1 MKSCQ
6 TEDFLMFLAP
16 RESVQAQTDWVC
28 LGGGEDRQTQATPT
42 VSSSFVQTETSKLE
56 IKPFFSGSQPEAD
69 VSHKIEISTQFTQ
82 TDSEEK
88 VLTCERETQSKI
100 ITMTHA
106 SCQNTPQRA
115 FKTCQT
121 HFNTKSFSSQTDTN
135 VQDGFDVQR
144 KAVNDS
150 SCQTVSSNNQAG
162 IQKDAFNFENHKVSQ
177 SNLQTE
183 TFTSAL
189 ENILQD
195 FSQDIK
201 SALHSSE
208 EGHSSALDDIN
219 KSLNS
224 QLAALTISL
233 NTNLQQ
239 TSDSPSHEEVVEVQE
254 GICQLQDT
262 LQTQM
267 EILKQLSND
276 PSQAGMQNLLDTVE
290 KLHLEL
296 KSNLNALGSRIIESL
311 QSHVA
316 SQQEQKTLIES
327 LMNQKQE
334 NDKILTNIS
343 GQLDKR
349 SDHEME
355 RFIDLK
361 QQIAAQL
368 TEIKK
373 AIESSSVSE
382 DSGISGNLT
391 RGVVEKLDSI
401 EKSLTFPDGRGC
413 VSEEL
418 SGVQFGVQQLSN
430 NLYQKVAVLEELIRM
445 ISSDSKL
452 EQSALMEQT
461 KAISDSND
469 HLTTLVKLRLSEANS
484 DLSEAIEENFRIVQD
499 QLLHLQQII
508 LQRINEVSEH
518 ISVGEDK
525 KGTNLARQMMEIAS
539 QVSGLQGGLVQLQTS
554 VHQAHSTPMP
564 GGGVDEVLV
573 SSLKMY
579 HEQATETLKLQN
591 NSIIQQLEALQKEIH
606 GNVLQG
612 QNVKEG
618 HEVKLLKEFLKMKEN
633 ELAAVEAIKE
643 QLQEKLNQ
651 QVCLSLITYCLCSG

>member
-6 TEDFLMFLAP
+6 TEDFLMFLTP

-28 LGGGEDRQTQATPT
+28 LRGGEDRQTQATPT
-42 VSSSFVQTETSKLE
+42 VSSSFVQTETSKLAMKSSPQRE
-56 IKPFFSGSQPEAD
+56 VN
-69 VSHKIEISTQFTQ
+69 VSRNIETHTQFTQ
-82 TDSEEK
+82 TDPEQKASTSE
-88 VLTCERETQSKI
+88 RGTQSKI

-106 SCQNTPQRA
+106 SSQNTPQRA

-121 HFNTKSFSSQTDTN
+121 HLSTKSCSSQTDNN
-135 VQDGFDVQR
+135 VQDGVDTQR
-144 KAVNDS
+144 KALNDS
-150 SCQTVSSNNQAG
+150 SSQTASSNKQAG
-162 IQKDAFNFENHKVSQ
+162 IQTDPFDSKKHINAVAVSQ

-183 TFTSAL
+183 TLTAAL
-189 ENILQD
+189 ENLLQD

-201 SALHSSE
+201 SVLQSSE
-208 EGHSSALDDIN
+208 ESHSSALDDIN
-219 KSLNS
+219 KTLNS
-224 QLAALTISL
+224 QIAALTSSL
-233 NTNLQQ
+233 ATNFQQ
-239 TSDSPSHEEVVEVQE
+239 NSDSHSHEEVLEVQE

-267 EILKQLSND
+267 EILKQVSND

-296 KSNLNALGSRIIESL
+296 KSNLNTLGSRIIEAL
-311 QSHVA
+311 QSHMQ
-316 SQQEQKTLIES
+316 SQQEQKTLIAS
-327 LMNQKQE
+327 LMSQKQE

-349 SDHEME
+349 SDYEME
-355 RFIDLK
+355 RFVELK
-361 QQIAAQL
+361 QQIATQL

-373 AIESSSVSE
+373 VIELSSVSE

-418 SGVQFGVQQLSN
+418 SGVQFGVQQLSD
-430 NLYQKVAVLEELIRM
+430 NLHKKVAVLEELIRM
-445 ISSDSKL
+445 VSSDSKL

-499 QLLHLQQII
+499 QLLHLQQTI

-518 ISVGEDK
+518 ISIGEDK
-525 KGTNLARQMMEIAS
+525 KGSNLARQMMEIAS
-539 QVSGLQGGLVQLQTS
+539 QVSGLHGGLVQLQTS
-554 VHQAHSTPMP
+554 VQQAHSTPMP

-573 SSLKMY
+573 SSLKMC

-591 NSIIQQLEALQKEIH
+591 DSIIQQLEALQKEIH
-606 GNVLQG
+606 SNVVRG

-618 HEVKLLKEFLKMKEN
+618 HEVRLLRETLKEKESD
-633 ELAAVEAIKE
+633 LAAVEAAKE

-651 QVCLSLITYCLCSG
+651 QVITNFSLCNGS